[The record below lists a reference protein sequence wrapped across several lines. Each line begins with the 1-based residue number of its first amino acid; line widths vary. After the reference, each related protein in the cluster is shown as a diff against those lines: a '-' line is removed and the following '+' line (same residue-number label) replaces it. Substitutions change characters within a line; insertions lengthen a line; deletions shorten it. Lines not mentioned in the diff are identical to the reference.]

1 MRRAP
6 QLHIGELTMR
16 VVVVLTHAPL
26 QGAHF
31 QEAERAAMMFSGL
44 GHAVDFVLMDDAVLS
59 MLVGSGYSF
68 GLRQLSRISGIE
80 GLSTYFLSSSASR
93 LNVKTSV
100 PGFRP
105 LPDEQFASMLQEARV
120 VVF

>member
-1 MRRAP
+1 M
-6 QLHIGELTMR
+6 TMR
-16 VVVVLTHAPL
+16 VVVVLTHAPM

-59 MLVGSGYSF
+59 MLEGSGYSF
-68 GLRQLSRISGIE
+68 GLRQLGRISGIE
-80 GLSTYFLSSSASR
+80 GLSTYFLSSSAAR
-93 LNVKTSV
+93 LKEMPSMH
-100 PGFRP
+100 GFRP
-105 LPDEQFASMLQEARV
+105 LSDEQFASMLQEARV